1 MCRGSGNRARCAP
14 RRVEPRLCRPPG
26 RTALESRLS
35 LAKNPPGR
43 YHPGAPRSQL
53 KVSWHDE
60 GRFTYTEGR
69 RHDTAHAGQAEVA
82 LRPQPRPKL
91 RRVRCLSRRLPPE
104 QENTNQP
111 PKRAREHPTPNRP
124 KVHRRRRKKSP
135 ESNKEQQRSDTKL
148 ASPHQASDQTKKTA
162 APRRRGGRGAPKRK
176 NAVVVVRERDCKQ
189 QHT

>member
-1 MCRGSGNRARCAP
+1 MSGEREPRALRAPAGRAAPLPAP
-14 RRVEPRLCRPPG
+14 RAYCPGEPAQLG
-26 RTALESRLS
+26 
-35 LAKNPPGR
+35 KNPPGR

-69 RHDTAHAGQAEVA
+69 RHDTAHAGQAEAA

-104 QENTNQP
+104 QENHQP
-111 PKRAREHPTPNRP
+111 ATQESERAPTPNRP
-124 KVHRRRRKKSP
+124 KAHRRRRKKSP

-162 APRRRGGRGAPKRK
+162 APRRRGGRGAPKR

>member
-1 MCRGSGNRARCAP
+1 MASGWGAAP
-14 RRVEPRLCRPPG
+14 CWRWPNSGP
-26 RTALESRLS
+26 AQLS
-35 LAKNPPGR
+35 KNPPGR

-60 GRFTYTEGR
+60 GRFTHTEGR

-104 QENTNQP
+104 QETTSQP
-111 PKRAREHPTPNRP
+111 PKRAKKHQHQTDRRSIAAEGRN
-124 KVHRRRRKKSP
+124 HRSQTKNAKG
-135 ESNKEQQRSDTKL
+135 DTKL
-148 ASPHQASDQTKKTA
+148 ASSHQASDQTKKTA
-162 APRRRGGRGAPKRK
+162 APRRRGGRGAPKR
-176 NAVVVVRERDCKQ
+176 NAVVDARERDCKQ